1 MLKKLHLTLLTTALA
16 IPPLASFAAETATPA
31 ADATISL
38 ATPAAQ
44 ASATPEALWRASLD
58 GSAQTLYKDNI
69 YKAKNNT
76 TGDMIAR
83 IQPTASIVSN
93 LDKHAVQLVGTLD
106 AAAYAS
112 ENDNDYVDGSIT
124 ADGRYDFS
132 DNLSFSPTLQWKN
145 DHVDIGSFEDE
156 PGIKNSKPTDYTYG
170 ETGGVLEFHPNS
182 YLFQLGGKVDFY
194 DYSNVKRDN
203 GTININDD
211 RDRDELE
218 EFARIGYNI
227 TPNLLV
233 YTHGGIDQRR
243 YDKQIDSTALYE
255 RDSDGKTLLLG
266 TTIGDKK
273 DFKWLDIN
281 MGYLGRDYD
290 NNYYPDV
297 NTFGLN
303 AEGRYQVEAD
313 WNFTLLASR
322 SVEENTLIA
331 TSSYIQNR
339 IRTEA
344 AYNVSP
350 EIEVAGN
357 IRYTLNDFQVNKS
370 LGLLQ
375 REDKIYEA
383 GANTRYKLNDNYKLD
398 LGYNYAKRTSNNDSV
413 EYTGNT
419 VMLSIIATLN

>member
-1 MLKKLHLTLLTTALA
+1 MLKKLHITLLTTTLFM
-16 IPPLASFAAETATPA
+16 PPLASVAAEDMPAQTDSIISLTTPATP
-31 ADATISL
+31 
-38 ATPAAQ
+38 Q
-44 ASATPEALWRASLD
+44 AATPEALWRASVD
-58 GSAQTLYKDNI
+58 GSAQTLYKDNL
-69 YKAKNNT
+69 YKSKNDT

-83 IQPTASIVSN
+83 IQPSASIISN

-124 ADGRYDFS
+124 ASGRYDVS
-132 DNLSFSPTLQWKN
+132 DDISFSPTLQWKN

-156 PGIKNSKPTDYTYG
+156 PEIRNTKPTDYTYG
-170 ETGGVLEFHPNS
+170 ETGGVLEYSPND
-182 YLFQLGGKVDFY
+182 YVLQLGGMIDFY
-194 DYSNVKRDN
+194 DYDNVRRQN
-203 GTININDD
+203 GTLNINDD

-218 EFARIGYNI
+218 EFVRLGYSFAPNI
-227 TPNLLV
+227 FV

-273 DFKWLDIN
+273 DFKWLDVN
-281 MGYLGRDYD
+281 MGFIGREYD

-303 AEGRYQVEAD
+303 AEGRYQVAAD
-313 WNFTLLASR
+313 WNFTLLAKR
-322 SVEENTLIA
+322 SVEENTLTA

-383 GANTRYKLNDNYKLD
+383 GANSRYKLNDNYKLD